1 MGGDPP
7 RRLGFFVFLEWWA
20 NNIALFALA
29 LGVLLMVVATV
40 EWLADGSGA
49 VPIRTYGASALDAF
63 GAFFLLGALLLPG
76 ALVHLALVAL
86 VPGSWPR
93 WQRRAAA
100 VLLSPV
106 IGILPLLSSFQ
117 GFGALRFGGLIS
129 GVIAPVLFGVVV
141 RLRE

>member
-29 LGVLLMVVATV
+29 LGALLIVVATV
-40 EWLADGSGA
+40 EWFADGSGG
-49 VPIRTYGASALDAF
+49 VPSPTYGTYALDAF

-76 ALVHLALVAL
+76 ALVHLVLVAL
-86 VPGSWPR
+86 LPGSWAR
-93 WQRRAAA
+93 WHKRAAA

-106 IGILPLLSSFQ
+106 IGILPLLFSFRS
-117 GFGALRFGGLIS
+117 FGVLRFGGLTS